1 MSEAIIAVELLNE
14 AEATQELERLAKQI
28 AYHDLRYYQQDDPE
42 ISDASYDALRHRNQ
56 AIETQ
61 LEANILR
68 RDKSFL

>member
-14 AEATQELERLAKQI
+14 AEAAQELERLAKQI

-56 AIETQ
+56 AIET
-61 LEANILR
+61 LVIG
-68 RDKSFL
+68 K